1 MDRDDDV
8 DDDVSLL
15 VVVLETNSQFWFPRS
30 RKQRETTTPSTPSTS
45 LYAFEKVCKDIAA
58 FSSAYLACNRAN
70 RIAVVA
76 AHARKECT
84 FLFRSHLEGDV
95 VLEDEEDEGDKE
107 GDNTK
112 KTKKKK
118 KKRKKPPTNPRMTFV
133 GDDECDD
140 IGGFANDAQDVD
152 ALDISKGLEPLQTT
166 FRRAFFDG
174 LKALSDEND
183 DVNYDDDDDDDEN
196 REQQHATPIAGAISL
211 ALTYANR
218 IERDPSLRGR
228 VKSRVLVVQA
238 SEDDAEQYVP
248 MMNAMFAAQSSN
260 ILIDCLCLNEKES
273 SFLQQAAFVSGGI
286 YAKPEKS
293 KKGGGEETREDLLER
308 ALCSF
313 LPDRYT
319 RRFLRPPRAGSID
332 FRSSCF
338 CHGNRISKGFVCSV
352 CLSVFCEKEGSCQTC
367 GAAFV

>member
-1 MDRDDDV
+1 MI
-8 DDDVSLL
+8 SFL
-15 VVVLETNSQFWFPRS
+15 
-30 RKQRETTTPSTPSTS
+30 
-45 LYAFEKVCKDIAA
+45 CKDIAA

-118 KKRKKPPTNPRMTFV
+118 KRKKP
-133 GDDECDD
+133 
-140 IGGFANDAQDVD
+140 
-152 ALDISKGLEPLQTT
+152 
-166 FRRAFFDG
+166 
-174 LKALSDEND
+174 
-183 DVNYDDDDDDDEN
+183 
-196 REQQHATPIAGAISL
+196 
-211 ALTYANR
+211 
-218 IERDPSLRGR
+218 
-228 VKSRVLVVQA
+228 
-238 SEDDAEQYVP
+238 
-248 MMNAMFAAQSSN
+248 
-260 ILIDCLCLNEKES
+260 
-273 SFLQQAAFVSGGI
+273 
-286 YAKPEKS
+286 

>member
-15 VVVLETNSQFWFPRS
+15 VVVLETNSRFWFPNARVGDAALDS
-30 RKQRETTTPSTPSTS
+30 KTHGTS
-45 LYAFEKVCKDIAA
+45 AYRFEKVCKAIAS

-76 AHARKECT
+76 AHDRNECR
-84 FLFRSHLEGDV
+84 FLFRSHLEGDF
-95 VLEDEEDEGDKE
+95 EPEEEEKE
-107 GDNTK
+107 EEKNGR
-112 KTKKKK
+112 TKKK
-118 KKRKKPPTNPRMTFV
+118 PRILFV
-133 GDDECDD
+133 GDDEYDGV
-140 IGGFANDAQDVD
+140 GGGLANGNEDVD
-152 ALDISKGLEPLQTT
+152 ALDVSKGLEPLQTT

-174 LKALSDEND
+174 LKALSDENVD
-183 DVNYDDDDDDDEN
+183 NYDDDDDEN
-196 REQQHATPIAGAISL
+196 QEHQHATPIAGAISL

-293 KKGGGEETREDLLER
+293 KKAGGEETREDLLER

-352 CLSVFCEKEGSCQTC
+352 CLSVFCAKEGSCRTC

>member
-15 VVVLETNSQFWFPRS
+15 VVVLETNSRFWFPNARDGDAALDS
-30 RKQRETTTPSTPSTS
+30 KTHGASAYR
-45 LYAFEKVCKDIAA
+45 FEKVCKAIAS

-76 AHARKECT
+76 AHDRNECR
-84 FLFRSHLEGDV
+84 FLFRSHLEGDF
-95 VLEDEEDEGDKE
+95 EPEEEEKE
-107 GDNTK
+107 EEKNGR
-112 KTKKKK
+112 TKKK
-118 KKRKKPPTNPRMTFV
+118 PRILFV
-133 GDDECDD
+133 GDDEYDGV
-140 IGGFANDAQDVD
+140 GGGLANGNEDVD
-152 ALDISKGLEPLQTT
+152 ALDVSKGLEPLQTT
-166 FRRAFFDG
+166 FRREFFDG
-174 LKALSDEND
+174 LKALNE
-183 DVNYDDDDDDDEN
+183 DDDDDE
-196 REQQHATPIAGAISL
+196 RRVQEQEHSTPIAGAISL

-260 ILIDCLCLNEKES
+260 IFIDCLCLNEKES
-273 SFLQQAAFVSGGI
+273 SFLQQAAFVSGGV

-293 KKGGGEETREDLLER
+293 KKGAGDETREDLLER

-313 LPDRYT
+313 LPDRFS

-352 CLSVFCEKEGSCQTC
+352 CLSVFCAKEGTCQTC
-367 GAAFV
+367 GAVFV

>member
-1 MDRDDDV
+1 
-8 DDDVSLL
+8 
-15 VVVLETNSQFWFPRS
+15 
-30 RKQRETTTPSTPSTS
+30 
-45 LYAFEKVCKDIAA
+45 
-58 FSSAYLACNRAN
+58 
-70 RIAVVA
+70 
-76 AHARKECT
+76 
-84 FLFRSHLEGDV
+84 
-95 VLEDEEDEGDKE
+95 
-107 GDNTK
+107 
-112 KTKKKK
+112 
-118 KKRKKPPTNPRMTFV
+118 
-133 GDDECDD
+133 
-140 IGGFANDAQDVD
+140 
-152 ALDISKGLEPLQTT
+152 
-166 FRRAFFDG
+166 
-174 LKALSDEND
+174 
-183 DVNYDDDDDDDEN
+183 
-196 REQQHATPIAGAISL
+196 
-211 ALTYANR
+211 
-218 IERDPSLRGR
+218 
-228 VKSRVLVVQA
+228 
-238 SEDDAEQYVP
+238 

-293 KKGGGEETREDLLER
+293 KKGGGEETRENLLER

>member
-95 VLEDEEDEGDKE
+95 VLEDEEDEEDKE

-166 FRRAFFDG
+166 FRRAFF
-174 LKALSDEND
+174 
-183 DVNYDDDDDDDEN
+183 
-196 REQQHATPIAGAISL
+196 R
-211 ALTYANR
+211 R
-218 IERDPSLRGR
+218 IES
-228 VKSRVLVVQA
+228 V
-238 SEDDAEQYVP
+238 
-248 MMNAMFAAQSSN
+248 
-260 ILIDCLCLNEKES
+260 
-273 SFLQQAAFVSGGI
+273 
-286 YAKPEKS
+286 
-293 KKGGGEETREDLLER
+293 ER
-308 ALCSF
+308 
-313 LPDRYT
+313 
-319 RRFLRPPRAGSID
+319 
-332 FRSSCF
+332 
-338 CHGNRISKGFVCSV
+338 
-352 CLSVFCEKEGSCQTC
+352 
-367 GAAFV
+367 

>member
-1 MDRDDDV
+1 MDRNDDV

-30 RKQRETTTPSTPSTS
+30 RERQETTTPSTS

-70 RIAVVA
+70 RIAVVS

-95 VLEDEEDEGDKE
+95 VLEDEEEEEEDKE
-107 GDNTK
+107 DNN
-112 KTKKKK
+112 TKKKK
-118 KKRKKPPTNPRMTFV
+118 LKKRKKPPTNPRMTFV
-133 GDDECDD
+133 GDDEYDD
-140 IGGFANDAQDVD
+140 IGGFANDEQDVD

-174 LKALSDEND
+174 LKALSDENVD
-183 DVNYDDDDDDDEN
+183 NYDDDDDEN
-196 REQQHATPIAGAISL
+196 QEHQHATPIAGAISL

-293 KKGGGEETREDLLER
+293 KKAGGEETREDLLER

-352 CLSVFCEKEGSCQTC
+352 CLSVFCAKEGSCRTC

>member
-30 RKQRETTTPSTPSTS
+30 RKQQETTTTTPSTS

-95 VLEDEEDEGDKE
+95 VLEDEEDKEDKE

-112 KTKKKK
+112 KRKK

-174 LKALSDEND
+174 LKALSDENV
-183 DVNYDDDDDDDEN
+183 VNYDDDDDDEN
-196 REQQHATPIAGAISL
+196 REQQHATPRFRGGAVG
-211 ALTYANR
+211 TV
-218 IERDPSLRGR
+218 RDEDSSPSLTAPEQTW
-228 VKSRVLVVQA
+228 SRSA
-238 SEDDAEQYVP
+238 SSA
-248 MMNAMFAAQSSN
+248 ASFAASSAA
-260 ILIDCLCLNEKES
+260 ILAYKDAPS
-273 SFLQQAAFVSGGI
+273 S
-286 YAKPEKS
+286 E
-293 KKGGGEETREDLLER
+293 
-308 ALCSF
+308 
-313 LPDRYT
+313 
-319 RRFLRPPRAGSID
+319 
-332 FRSSCF
+332 
-338 CHGNRISKGFVCSV
+338 
-352 CLSVFCEKEGSCQTC
+352 
-367 GAAFV
+367 

>member
-15 VVVLETNSQFWFPRS
+15 VIVLETNSRCWFPQES
-30 RKQRETTTPSTPSTS
+30 HQNTTKAMYP
-45 LYAFEKVCKDIAA
+45 FEKVCKAIAS

-70 RIAVVA
+70 RIAIVA
-76 AHARKECT
+76 AHERKECT
-84 FLFRSHLEGDV
+84 FLFRSHLEGDF
-95 VLEDEEDEGDKE
+95 EPPKEEEEEKE
-107 GDNTK
+107 NTTTTTTTTMTT
-112 KTKKKK
+112 KTR
-118 KKRKKPPTNPRMTFV
+118 RKKPRILFI
-133 GDDECDD
+133 GDDEYDSV
-140 IGGFANDAQDVD
+140 GGIANEDPDMD
-152 ALDISKGLEPLQTT
+152 ALDVSKGLEPLQTT

-174 LKALSDEND
+174 LKALNRKR
-183 DVNYDDDDDDDEN
+183 DDDDDE
-196 REQQHATPIAGAISL
+196 QQHPTSISGAISL

-228 VKSRVLVVQA
+228 VKSRLLVVQA

-260 ILIDCLCLNEKES
+260 IFIDCLCLNEKES

-293 KKGGGEETREDLLER
+293 KGGPAASREDLLER

-313 LPDRYT
+313 LPDRFS

-352 CLSVFCEKEGSCQTC
+352 CLSVFCEKDASCRTC
-367 GAAFV
+367 GATFFGARPP

>member
-1 MDRDDDV
+1 
-8 DDDVSLL
+8 
-15 VVVLETNSQFWFPRS
+15 
-30 RKQRETTTPSTPSTS
+30 
-45 LYAFEKVCKDIAA
+45 
-58 FSSAYLACNRAN
+58 
-70 RIAVVA
+70 
-76 AHARKECT
+76 
-84 FLFRSHLEGDV
+84 
-95 VLEDEEDEGDKE
+95 
-107 GDNTK
+107 
-112 KTKKKK
+112 
-118 KKRKKPPTNPRMTFV
+118 MTFV

-183 DVNYDDDDDDDEN
+183 VVNYDDDDDDDEN

-260 ILIDCLCLNEKES
+260 IFIDCLCLNEKES